1 MRVTFLKICT
11 VCGGQCSSN
20 VHVPPSTV
28 TGNLNFLYVRRIQV
42 STSYWISQYCVRMK
56 AFLAKPMY
64 LLHPTSAILSWNLSA
79 QFSAGQSGFE
89 SNTGKTKDS
98 KFSTALT
105 VKDEIFDEIPE
116 ENRNKETFTKA
127 IGLFLRTN
135 TRLQGHTE
143 FIYAALKRMREF
155 GVHKDLEVYKRLLE
169 VFPKGKMIPKNFF
182 QVEGMHYPKQQ
193 QCCIDVL
200 DEIEWNRVFPD
211 KELYMI
217 VKNAFG
223 EWTHAMRKMKRM
235 MYWMPKMKNAD
246 PYPMPRPLPRSEVE
260 LAKAAM
266 ARICRDPSNI
276 TNLFY
281 TEAISEEVEKT
292 WIVSGQS
299 PIQQELLEKHSLE
312 DALFVDG
319 PYRVW
324 LMDRS
329 LFYFT
334 LVSDRNASKRF
345 DDFQPETALTGQEW
359 ANWKTKYN
367 SEFSDHQQA
376 LSLVPTIHEQ
386 SDGTIM
392 AIAITGNSSK
402 ESLVCWIKFLEQYNS
417 SLASIPVVFRLRHA
431 TSELTSKDESAA
443 TLERHVK

>member
-1 MRVTFLKICT
+1 MCT
-11 VCGGQCSSN
+11 
-20 VHVPPSTV
+20 
-28 TGNLNFLYVRRIQV
+28 
-42 STSYWISQYCVRMK
+42 
-56 AFLAKPMY
+56 Y
-64 LLHPTSAILSWNLSA
+64 LRLQLM
-79 QFSAGQSGFE
+79 FSAGRNYFE
-89 SNTGKTKDS
+89 STTGERKAS
-98 KFSTALT
+98 KFTTALT
-105 VKDEIFDEIPE
+105 VKDEIFNEIPE

-127 IGLFLRTN
+127 IGNIGLAIFCHVICIAGLFLRTN

-182 QVEGMHYPKQQ
+182 QVRLARVEGMHYPKQQ

-235 MYWMPKMKNAD
+235 MYWMPKLKNAD

-266 ARICRDPSNI
+266 SRVCRDPSNI

-334 LVSDRNASKRF
+334 LVSDRNALKRF
-345 DDFQPETALTGQEW
+345 DDFQPENSLTGQEW

-367 SEFSDHQQA
+367 SEFSDYQQA
-376 LSLVPTIHEQ
+376 LSLIPTIHEQ
-386 SDGTIM
+386 PDGTIM
-392 AIAITGNSSK
+392 ATAITGNSSK
-402 ESLVCWIKFLEQYNS
+402 DSLVCWIKFLEEYNCN
-417 SLASIPVVFRLRHA
+417 LARIPVVFRLRHA
-431 TSELTSKDESAA
+431 TSDVMSKDESAT
-443 TLERHVK
+443 TLKEI